1 MWLSLYGGERRWGH
15 ATAPCDAMARTA
27 PLCDLPRQCT
37 TVYTYAVLVSC
48 GASRYAVFRDEGVEM
63 VEELVKTLRG
73 VKWNLVLMAAFC
85 FLFAVYMYVTPV
97 EGGVGM
103 FMITPRNGLVGLL
116 QMLPWI
122 GIFLGAATFVSSFV
136 STSTWVL
143 GWVEPA
149 LGILMFVA
157 GFWELFF
164 PYDIKVFSLAY
175 SFVGIFLAFY
185 VMFIALEIE
194 RKRAGNWIATLV
206 LAAVIWVVS
215 FFNMMN
221 FAGEGG
227 SVALT
232 CLQFFLAGWG
242 FVYGALALNGVEPVK
257 GSCPFR
263 CGSKASDA
271 A

>member
-1 MWLSLYGGERRWGH
+1 
-15 ATAPCDAMARTA
+15 MARTA

-48 GASRYAVFRDEGVEM
+48 GVSRYAVFRDEGVEM

-103 FMITPRNGLVGLL
+103 FMITPRNGLAGLL

-164 PYDIKVFSLAY
+164 PYDIKVFSLAF

>member
-1 MWLSLYGGERRWGH
+1 MELGAYGRILLPVRGLY
-15 ATAPCDAMARTA
+15 
-27 PLCDLPRQCT
+27 
-37 TVYTYAVLVSC
+37 V
-48 GASRYAVFRDEGVEM
+48 RYARRGRRGHVHDHASQRSCRLAPDAAVDRYLFRRCDIRL
-63 VEELVKTLRG
+63 LVRIYL
-73 VKWNLVLMAAFC
+73 
-85 FLFAVYMYVTPV
+85 YVGAGL
-97 EGGVGM
+97 GGARAGHPHV
-103 FMITPRNGLVGLL
+103 RSRL
-116 QMLPWI
+116 
-122 GIFLGAATFVSSFV
+122 LGAV
-136 STSTWVL
+136 
-143 GWVEPA
+143 
-149 LGILMFVA
+149 
-157 GFWELFF
+157 F